1 MIPKRIFYC
10 WITQDETSPDL
21 PQQYKVAIDQW
32 KLIANPEDGWEY
44 VFVTWDY
51 MKLNYEPY
59 VIEEMRKIGRSKEPA
74 CIADYCRLLVTI
86 DKGGFYID
94 LDTIISPKFLDLI
107 NSDSPI
113 ISARPGMDMQFMC
126 HPGCGRVPRNMSQGL
141 REYKPFKKMIV
152 GNYVLRSSSRNLNY
166 LTEKMKR
173 ILSEVHDKFDIFEL
187 RFWEYKKQRITSTR
201 YFYFNQPLFHFDFNS
216 HDGKRSGF
224 ESEFDLWSKIFLV
237 YYRTHHN

>member
-10 WITQDETSPDL
+10 WITADETSPEL

-32 KLIANPEDGWEY
+32 KLIANPENGWEY

-51 MKLNYEPY
+51 MKENYDSY
-59 VIEEMRKIGRSKEPA
+59 VIEEMRKIGRSREPA
-74 CIADYCRLLVTI
+74 CIADYCRLVVTI
-86 DKGGFYID
+86 NKGGFYLD
-94 LDTIISPKFLDLI
+94 LDTIMSTKFLDLV
-107 NSDSPI
+107 NSEVPI

-126 HPGCGRVPRNMSQGL
+126 HPGINKIPRNIMQGC

-166 LTEKMKR
+166 LTEKMKG
-173 ILSEVHDKFDIFEL
+173 ILSGFHDWFDIFEL
-187 RFWEYKKQRITSTR
+187 RFWDYKKQKITSTR

-216 HDGKRSGF
+216 HDGKRLGF
-224 ESEFDLWSKIFLV
+224 EAEFNSWSKIFLD
-237 YYRTHHN
+237 YFINHHD